1 MQFANDDAAL
11 CRHELNETLYA
22 AVSMCLPQLFNL
34 EWLID
39 RAEHGEWSGL
49 WW

>member
-1 MQFANDDAAL
+1 MKLVCEHSRIIGPDWYEAL
-11 CRHELNETLYA
+11 
-22 AVSMCLPQLFNL
+22 AVGFDLDLPGLFNL

-39 RAEHGEWSGL
+39 RAEHGEWSGP